1 MCVHRFSLRL
11 ISLNITKLRLNGFK
25 SFVDPTEF
33 EILPGL
39 TGVVGPNGCGK
50 SNLLDA
56 LRWVMGENRP
66 TSMRGDGMDDVIF
79 GGTSLRPARSYAE
92 VNLQIENF
100 DSDILPIN
108 TSESTI
114 EIVRRI
120 NFESG
125 STYRIE
131 GKEILARE
139 VRLLFAD
146 YSSGSNSPSLVRQG
160 QISNLINEN
169 PKSRKRILEEAAG
182 ISGLY
187 HRRHESELKLNASEN
202 NLERINDILSKLE
215 EQLKALKKQAKQAED
230 YRLLGEKIRKQ
241 ESLLLFVRWENKNSE
256 FNNSKHELDNIL
268 KKRTDHEK
276 ILRNLIEVKEQKENL
291 LPKIREQQAADQIA
305 TNQLLSKKTNIDEKH
320 KNALSR
326 VHELNQRI
334 LELEN
339 DYTRENE
346 LILDAES
353 VLKKSANEK
362 NSILNNQSDLTNKI
376 KSTKE
381 DLDLSIIDFNKI
393 EKEYEV
399 EANNFAASLAKK
411 NNLETNFEVNNKSLK
426 QVEEKIT
433 KVKDDKSKVSL
444 RKEEID
450 NELINIRNELELSEK
465 AIDKKSSM
473 LDKTED
479 EVQTLRA
486 DLLNFEE
493 KLSEE
498 RSKLLAIKS
507 EIKTLEEFLSEQEI
521 FEDAIINQIE
531 ISKDFEIVFSV
542 ILNDDLN
549 YPPQSSDRKSGW
561 HYSENEKQS
570 YSFPEGVKVLAD
582 LVKHPLELNKRLKNV
597 GIVNSKDGYLLHSK
611 LKNGQ
616 SLVSMDGDFW
626 RWDGFSTTSAEVNTS
641 NTQKVKNLN
650 RLQNLKVLQKEIE
663 KKVSIQSDHKTNQE
677 LVFKQKIEER
687 DNLKKEYISKEKRL
701 NELKTNLSKLEAEFE
716 INSAQIES
724 LDNNYLNLNEDYNKL
739 IKNIEEIKNLDNQE
753 IDYQEEEKNINLKK
767 KTLEDFRNKN
777 LDRRL
782 VLEDLTSQFNF
793 YKNRLVQLD
802 KELEDWSIRKKRSVD
817 RQDNIL
823 SRKNELE
830 LFLETA
836 QLEPEKIENDI
847 LNLNKKITEAEK
859 KCSISTDALVNAEK
873 KLRDALLKEK
883 EAFKI
888 AEDLKEKYVR
898 AEVSIE
904 TTKDNLNELASLLEA
919 ETGHSPK
926 DFQDKYIDQ
935 LTNKLSIDI
944 IEKNLDQ
951 LTRKR
956 NFIGPVNLRAEED
969 EKEINAEYSELLKQK
984 EDLEVAVKKLRNAI
998 SNLNKEGREKLL
1010 KAFDEVNKNFKTL
1023 FNNLFG
1029 GGQSNLLLVES
1040 DDPLEAGLEIMCQ
1053 PPGKKLSNLALLSG
1067 GEQTLA
1073 AISLI
1078 FAVFMVKPSPICV
1091 LDEVDAPLDDAN
1103 IVRFC
1108 NLLDNMNSRTD
1119 TRFIII
1125 THNPITMSK
1134 MNRLYGVTMAEK
1146 GVSQLVSVDLDK
1158 AEKLVVA

>member
-1 MCVHRFSLRL
+1 MYICFSLRL

-125 STYRIE
+125 STYRVE

-241 ESLLLFVRWENKNSE
+241 ESLLLFVRWENKHSE
-256 FNNSKHELDNIL
+256 FNNSKHELDSIL

-305 TNQLLSKKTNIDEKH
+305 TNQLQSKKTNIDEKH

-326 VHELNQRI
+326 VNELNQRI
-334 LELEN
+334 SELEN
-339 DYTRENE
+339 DYIRENE

-433 KVKDDKSKVSL
+433 KVKDDKSKVNL

-626 RWDGFSTTSAEVNTS
+626 RWDGFSTTSADVNTS

-663 KKVSIQSDHKTNQE
+663 KKVFIQSDHKTNQE
-677 LVFKQKIEER
+677 FVTKQKIEER

-873 KLRDALLKEK
+873 KLRDALFKEK

-969 EKEINAEYSELLKQK
+969 EKEINAEYSELLNQK